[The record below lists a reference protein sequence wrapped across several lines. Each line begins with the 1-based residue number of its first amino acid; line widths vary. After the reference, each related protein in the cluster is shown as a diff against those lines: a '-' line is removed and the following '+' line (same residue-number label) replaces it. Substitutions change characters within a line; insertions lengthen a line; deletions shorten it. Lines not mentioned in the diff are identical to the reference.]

1 MDYSKEKSILFKKSA
16 LKKQKKC
23 IFEKKNS
30 ID

>member
-1 MDYSKEKSILFKKSA
+1 MDYSKEKSIYASD
-16 LKKQKKC
+16 LKQTKLC